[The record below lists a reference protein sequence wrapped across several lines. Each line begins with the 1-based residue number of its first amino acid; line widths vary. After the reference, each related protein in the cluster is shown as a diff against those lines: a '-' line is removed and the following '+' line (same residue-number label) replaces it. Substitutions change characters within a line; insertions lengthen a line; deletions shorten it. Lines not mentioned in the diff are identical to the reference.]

1 MNSKTSEPEAVG
13 PPVLS
18 EGLGPLPEPRMWYD
32 HTTQRCS
39 SMAPVGGTNERLWD
53 AGDMRDFAA
62 HAVAMNSAVLT
73 RLLVQCD
80 SILSTLEGENSDEQ
94 QELDDLRRAIAAAT
108 TPHRPEE
115 ADLLSVRA
123 RLGA

>member
-1 MNSKTSEPEAVG
+1 
-13 PPVLS
+13 
-18 EGLGPLPEPRMWYD
+18 
-32 HTTQRCS
+32 
-39 SMAPVGGTNERLWD
+39 MAPVGGTNERLWD

-80 SILSTLEGENSDEQ
+80 SLLSTLEGENTDEQ
-94 QELDDLRRAIAAAT
+94 QELDELRRAIAEAT

-115 ADLLSVRA
+115 AELLSLRWCI
-123 RLGA
+123 GA